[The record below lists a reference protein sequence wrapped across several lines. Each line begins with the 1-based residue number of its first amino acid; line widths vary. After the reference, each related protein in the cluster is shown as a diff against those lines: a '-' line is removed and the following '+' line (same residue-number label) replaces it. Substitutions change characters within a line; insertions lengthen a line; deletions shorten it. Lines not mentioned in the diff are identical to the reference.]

1 MSTEHTNAIPMQSVL
16 DVSSIATPA
25 RFEKLIKIDALG
37 QQRMAQGRA
46 LTQRCLR

>member
-1 MSTEHTNAIPMQSVL
+1 MSAVHTKMKSLL

-25 RFEKLIKIDALG
+25 RFEKLIKIDALA

-46 LTQRCLR
+46 LTQRGLR

>member
-1 MSTEHTNAIPMQSVL
+1 MSTEHTNAIPMESVL
-16 DVSSIATPA
+16 DVSSIAIPA
-25 RFEKLIKIDALG
+25 PFEKLIKLDALA